1 MKKIDENTK
10 NKLQKQP
17 LILRKYLPKMGYD
30 PEKMKNHWYMTSQLR
45 INNHQVKTIERILNE
60 EKRKKSIGGENK

>member
-1 MKKIDENTK
+1 MKTCQMKKIDENTK

-30 PEKMKNHWYMTSQLR
+30 PEKMK
-45 INNHQVKTIERILNE
+45 
-60 EKRKKSIGGENK
+60 KSLVHDFSIKDQ